1 MHLVVEQTVRVD
13 EEGFVFSGHARA
25 DVVRAQFGHT
35 VQVHEPVSGGQVDAL
50 SPFLLAHLLA
60 DGLAFDQRM
69 DGHGDKYNS
78 AVRVLLYV
86 FFIAAFLPMT
96 AAAQS
101 YPSKPVRL
109 IVPFPPGG
117 SNDVV
122 GRMIAAQLSTRL
134 DKPVIVENQ
143 GGAGGLIGT
152 EMAARA
158 QPDGYTLL
166 LISVAYAFIPAIYK
180 LPYDPATAFTPVA
193 ILGAGPVVIAVTSKL
208 PVGSLKELIAL
219 AKEKPGELNY
229 ATAGVGSFQHLASEL
244 FKQQAGVDIVHI
256 PFKGGGPAMMDVI
269 AGNTQITI
277 GSLIQ
282 TLPQI
287 KAGKLKALGVGSAN
301 RIAALPDLPTISE
314 AGVPGYEVTNWWG
327 IVVPAGTPRSVID
340 RLHKDLTV
348 VVASPET
355 KERFEAEGSEPLSM
369 SPDEFGRFIAAET
382 VKWARVVKDA
392 GIRAE

>member
-1 MHLVVEQTVRVD
+1 MR
-13 EEGFVFSGHARA
+13 
-25 DVVRAQFGHT
+25 
-35 VQVHEPVSGGQVDAL
+35 
-50 SPFLLAHLLA
+50 LLLCA
-60 DGLAFDQRM
+60 
-69 DGHGDKYNS
+69 
-78 AVRVLLYV
+78 
-86 FFIAAFLPMT
+86 FFIAAFFPMT
-96 AAAQS
+96 AAAQT

-152 EMAARA
+152 EMAARS

-208 PVGSLKELIAL
+208 PVNSVKELIAL

-244 FKQQAGVDIVHI
+244 FKLQAGVDIVHI

-269 AGNTQITI
+269 AGNTQIAI
-277 GSLIQ
+277 GSLVQ
-282 TLPQI
+282 MLPQI
-287 KAGKLKALGVGSAN
+287 QGGKLKALGVGSAK

-327 IVVPAGTPRSVID
+327 IVVPAGTPRSIID
-340 RLHKDLTV
+340 RLHKDLTA

-355 KERFEAEGSEPLSM
+355 KKRFETEGAEPLSM

-382 VKWARVVKDA
+382 IKWARVVKEA

>member
-1 MHLVVEQTVRVD
+1 M
-13 EEGFVFSGHARA
+13 
-25 DVVRAQFGHT
+25 
-35 VQVHEPVSGGQVDAL
+35 
-50 SPFLLAHLLA
+50 
-60 DGLAFDQRM
+60 
-69 DGHGDKYNS
+69 
-78 AVRVLLYV
+78 RVLLCAC
-86 FFIAAFLPMT
+86 FIAALFPLT
-96 AAAQS
+96 TTAQS

-122 GRMIAAQLSTRL
+122 GRMIAVQLSTRL

-166 LISVAYAFIPAIYK
+166 LISVAFAFNPAIYK
-180 LPYDPATAFTPVA
+180 LPYDPATAFAPVA
-193 ILGAGPVVIAVTSKL
+193 MLGAGPVVIAVTSKL

-219 AKEKPGELNY
+219 AKQKPGELNY

-269 AGNTQITI
+269 AGNTQIAI

-282 TLPQI
+282 MLPQI
-287 KAGKLKALGVGSAN
+287 NAGKLKALGVGSAT
-301 RIAALPDLPTISE
+301 RMAALPDVPTISE

-327 IVVPAGTPRSVID
+327 IVVPAGTPRAIID
-340 RLHKDLTV
+340 RLHKDLTAI
-348 VVASPET
+348 VASPET
-355 KERFEAEGSEPLSM
+355 KTRFETEGSEPLSM
-369 SPDEFGRFIAAET
+369 SVDETGRFIAAET
-382 VKWARVVKDA
+382 VKWARVVKEA

>member
-1 MHLVVEQTVRVD
+1 M
-13 EEGFVFSGHARA
+13 
-25 DVVRAQFGHT
+25 
-35 VQVHEPVSGGQVDAL
+35 
-50 SPFLLAHLLA
+50 
-60 DGLAFDQRM
+60 
-69 DGHGDKYNS
+69 
-78 AVRVLLYV
+78 RVLLCAL
-86 FFIAAFLPMT
+86 FIAAIFPMT

-101 YPSKPVRL
+101 YPSRPVRL

-122 GRMIAAQLSTRL
+122 GRMIAAQLSARL
-134 DKPVIVENQ
+134 DKPVVVENQ

-152 EMAARA
+152 EMAARS

-166 LISVAYAFIPAIYK
+166 LVSVAYAFIPAIYK
-180 LPYDPATAFTPVA
+180 LPYDPATAFAPVA

-208 PVGSLKELIAL
+208 PVSSVKELIAL

-244 FKQQAGVDIVHI
+244 FKLQAGVDIVHI

-269 AGNTQITI
+269 AGNTQIAI
-277 GSLIQ
+277 GSLVQ
-282 TLPQI
+282 MLPQI
-287 KAGKLKALGVGSAN
+287 KAGKLKALGIGSAK
-301 RIAALPDLPTISE
+301 RIAALPDVPTISE

-327 IVVPAGTPRSVID
+327 IVVPAGTPRSIID
-340 RLHKDLTV
+340 RLHKDLTA
-348 VVASPET
+348 VVASTET
-355 KERFEAEGSEPLSM
+355 KTRFETEGAEPLSM

-382 VKWARVVKDA
+382 VKWARVVKEA

>member
-1 MHLVVEQTVRVD
+1 M
-13 EEGFVFSGHARA
+13 
-25 DVVRAQFGHT
+25 
-35 VQVHEPVSGGQVDAL
+35 
-50 SPFLLAHLLA
+50 
-60 DGLAFDQRM
+60 
-69 DGHGDKYNS
+69 
-78 AVRVLLYV
+78 RVLLCA
-86 FFIAAFLPMT
+86 FFIAALLPMT

-122 GRMIAAQLSTRL
+122 GRMIAAQLATRL
-134 DKPVIVENQ
+134 DKPVIVDNQ
-143 GGAGGLIGT
+143 GGAGGLIGA
-152 EMAARA
+152 EMAARS

-166 LISVAYAFIPAIYK
+166 LISVAFAFNPAIYK
-180 LPYDPATAFTPVA
+180 LPYDPVTAFTPVA
-193 ILGAGPVVIAVTSKL
+193 MLGAGPVVIAVTSKL
-208 PVGSLKELIAL
+208 PVSSVKELIAL

-229 ATAGVGSFQHLASEL
+229 ATAGIGSFQHLASEL
-244 FKQQAGVDIVHI
+244 FKLQAGLDIVHI

-282 TLPQI
+282 MLPQI

-301 RIAALPDLPTISE
+301 RVAALPDLPTISE

-340 RLHKDLTV
+340 RLNKDLTAI
-348 VVASPET
+348 VASPET
-355 KERFEAEGSEPLSM
+355 KQRFETEGSEPLSM
-369 SPDEFGRFIAAET
+369 SVDEAGRFIAAET

-392 GIRAE
+392 GIHAE

>member
-1 MHLVVEQTVRVD
+1 M
-13 EEGFVFSGHARA
+13 
-25 DVVRAQFGHT
+25 
-35 VQVHEPVSGGQVDAL
+35 
-50 SPFLLAHLLA
+50 
-60 DGLAFDQRM
+60 
-69 DGHGDKYNS
+69 
-78 AVRVLLYV
+78 RVLLCT
-86 FFIAAFLPMT
+86 FFIAAFFPMT
-96 AAAQS
+96 AAAQT

-134 DKPVIVENQ
+134 DKTVIVENQ

-152 EMAARA
+152 EMAARSL
-158 QPDGYTLL
+158 PDGYTLL
-166 LISVAYAFIPAIYK
+166 LVSVAYAFIPAIYK
-180 LPYDPATAFTPVA
+180 LPYDPATAFAPVA

-208 PVGSLKELIAL
+208 PVNSVKELIAL

-244 FKQQAGVDIVHI
+244 FKLQAGVDIVHI

-269 AGNTQITI
+269 AGNTQIAI
-277 GSLIQ
+277 GSLVQ
-282 TLPQI
+282 MLPQI
-287 KAGKLKALGVGSAN
+287 KAGKLKALGVGSAK
-301 RIAALPDLPTISE
+301 RIAALPEVPTISE

-327 IVVPAGTPRSVID
+327 IVVPAGTPRSIID
-340 RLHKDLTV
+340 RLHKELTAV
-348 VVASPET
+348 VSSTET
-355 KERFEAEGSEPLSM
+355 KQRFETEGAEPLSM
-369 SPDEFGRFIAAET
+369 SPDEFGRFIATET

>member
-1 MHLVVEQTVRVD
+1 M
-13 EEGFVFSGHARA
+13 
-25 DVVRAQFGHT
+25 
-35 VQVHEPVSGGQVDAL
+35 
-50 SPFLLAHLLA
+50 
-60 DGLAFDQRM
+60 
-69 DGHGDKYNS
+69 
-78 AVRVLLYV
+78 RVLLCA
-86 FFIAAFLPMT
+86 FFIAALFPMT
-96 AAAQS
+96 AAAQT
-101 YPSKPVRL
+101 YPSRPVRL

-152 EMAARA
+152 EMAARS

-208 PVGSLKELIAL
+208 PVNSVKELIAL

-244 FKQQAGVDIVHI
+244 FKLQAGVDIVHI

-269 AGNTQITI
+269 AGNTQIAI
-277 GSLIQ
+277 GSLVQ
-282 TLPQI
+282 MLPQI
-287 KAGKLKALGVGSAN
+287 QAGKLKALGVGSAK
-301 RIAALPDLPTISE
+301 RIAALPELPTISE

-327 IVVPAGTPRSVID
+327 IVVPAGTPWPVTD
-340 RLHKDLTV
+340 RLHKELTAV
-348 VVASPET
+348 VSSTET
-355 KERFEAEGSEPLSM
+355 KKRFETEGAEPLSM

>member
-1 MHLVVEQTVRVD
+1 M
-13 EEGFVFSGHARA
+13 
-25 DVVRAQFGHT
+25 
-35 VQVHEPVSGGQVDAL
+35 
-50 SPFLLAHLLA
+50 
-60 DGLAFDQRM
+60 
-69 DGHGDKYNS
+69 
-78 AVRVLLYV
+78 RVLLCA
-86 FFIAAFLPMT
+86 FFIAAFFPMT

-101 YPSKPVRL
+101 YPIKPVRL

-134 DKPVIVENQ
+134 DKPVIVDNQ

-152 EMAARA
+152 EMAARS

-166 LISVAYAFIPAIYK
+166 LVSVAYAFIPAIYK
-180 LPYDPATAFTPVA
+180 LPYDPATAFAPVA
-193 ILGAGPVVIAVTSKL
+193 MLGAGPVVIAVTSKL

-269 AGNTQITI
+269 AGNTQIAI

-282 TLPQI
+282 MLPQI
-287 KAGKLKALGVGSAN
+287 KAGKLKALGVGSAK

-340 RLHKDLTV
+340 RLHTDLTAI
-348 VVASPET
+348 VASAET
-355 KERFEAEGSEPLSM
+355 KKRFETEGSEPLSM
-369 SPDEFGRFIAAET
+369 SLDEVGRFIAAET
-382 VKWARVVKDA
+382 VKWARVVKEA

>member
-1 MHLVVEQTVRVD
+1 M
-13 EEGFVFSGHARA
+13 
-25 DVVRAQFGHT
+25 
-35 VQVHEPVSGGQVDAL
+35 
-50 SPFLLAHLLA
+50 
-60 DGLAFDQRM
+60 
-69 DGHGDKYNS
+69 
-78 AVRVLLYV
+78 RVLLCA
-86 FFIAAFLPMT
+86 FFIAAIFPMT
-96 AAAQS
+96 TAAQS

-122 GRMIAAQLSTRL
+122 GRMIAVQLSTQL

-166 LISVAYAFIPAIYK
+166 LISVAYAFNPAIYK
-180 LPYDPATAFTPVA
+180 LPYDPATAFAPVA
-193 ILGAGPVVIAVTSKL
+193 MLGAGPMVIAVTSKL
-208 PVGSLKELIAL
+208 PVSSVKELIAL
-219 AKEKPGELNY
+219 AKQKPGELNY

-269 AGNTQITI
+269 AGNTQIAI

-282 TLPQI
+282 MLPQI
-287 KAGKLKALGVGSAN
+287 KAGKLKALGVGSAR

-327 IVVPAGTPRSVID
+327 IVVPAGTPRPIID
-340 RLHKDLTV
+340 RLHKELTA
-348 VVASPET
+348 VVASQDT
-355 KERFEAEGSEPLSM
+355 RKRFETEGAEPLSM
-369 SPDEFGRFIAAET
+369 SVDEVGRFIAAET
-382 VKWARVVKDA
+382 VKWARVVKEA

>member
-1 MHLVVEQTVRVD
+1 M
-13 EEGFVFSGHARA
+13 
-25 DVVRAQFGHT
+25 
-35 VQVHEPVSGGQVDAL
+35 
-50 SPFLLAHLLA
+50 
-60 DGLAFDQRM
+60 
-69 DGHGDKYNS
+69 
-78 AVRVLLYV
+78 RVLLCA
-86 FFIAAFLPMT
+86 FFIAAFFPMT
-96 AAAQS
+96 AAAET
-101 YPSKPVRL
+101 YPNKPLRL

-122 GRMIAAQLSTRL
+122 GRMIAVQLSTRL

-152 EMAARA
+152 EMAARS

-166 LISVAYAFIPAIYK
+166 LVSVAYAFNPAIYK
-180 LPYDPATAFTPVA
+180 LPYDPATAFAPVA
-193 ILGAGPVVIAVTSKL
+193 ILGAGPVVIAITSKL
-208 PVGSLKELIAL
+208 PVNSVKELIAL

-244 FKQQAGVDIVHI
+244 FKLQAGVDIVHI

-269 AGNTQITI
+269 AGNTQIAI
-277 GSLIQ
+277 GSLVQ
-282 TLPQI
+282 MLPQI

-301 RIAALPDLPTISE
+301 RIAALPELPTISE

-327 IVVPAGTPRSVID
+327 IVVPAGTPRSIID
-340 RLHKDLTV
+340 RLHKELTA
-348 VVASPET
+348 VVASTET
-355 KERFEAEGSEPLSM
+355 KKRFETEGAEALSM

>member
-1 MHLVVEQTVRVD
+1 M
-13 EEGFVFSGHARA
+13 
-25 DVVRAQFGHT
+25 
-35 VQVHEPVSGGQVDAL
+35 
-50 SPFLLAHLLA
+50 
-60 DGLAFDQRM
+60 
-69 DGHGDKYNS
+69 
-78 AVRVLLYV
+78 RVLLCA
-86 FFIAAFLPMT
+86 FFIAAFFPMM
-96 AAAQS
+96 AAAQT

-152 EMAARA
+152 EMAARS

-208 PVGSLKELIAL
+208 PVNSVKELIAL

-244 FKQQAGVDIVHI
+244 FKLQAGVDIVHI

-269 AGNTQITI
+269 AGNTQIAI
-277 GSLIQ
+277 GSLVQ
-282 TLPQI
+282 MLPQI
-287 KAGKLKALGVGSAN
+287 QAGKLKALGVGSAK
-301 RIAALPDLPTISE
+301 RIAALPELPTISE

-327 IVVPAGTPRSVID
+327 IVVPAGTPRPVTD
-340 RLHKDLTV
+340 RLHKELTAV
-348 VVASPET
+348 VSSTET
-355 KERFEAEGSEPLSM
+355 KKRFETEGAEPLSM

>member
-1 MHLVVEQTVRVD
+1 
-13 EEGFVFSGHARA
+13 
-25 DVVRAQFGHT
+25 
-35 VQVHEPVSGGQVDAL
+35 
-50 SPFLLAHLLA
+50 
-60 DGLAFDQRM
+60 
-69 DGHGDKYNS
+69 
-78 AVRVLLYV
+78 
-86 FFIAAFLPMT
+86 MT
-96 AAAQS
+96 AAAQT
-101 YPSKPVRL
+101 YPSRPVRL

-122 GRMIAAQLSTRL
+122 GRMIAVQLSTRL

-152 EMAARA
+152 EMAARS

-166 LISVAYAFIPAIYK
+166 LVSVAYAFIPAIYK
-180 LPYDPATAFTPVA
+180 LPYDPATAFAPVA

-208 PVGSLKELIAL
+208 PVSSVKELIAL

-244 FKQQAGVDIVHI
+244 FKLQAGVDIVHI

-269 AGNTQITI
+269 AGNTQIAI
-277 GSLIQ
+277 GSLVQ
-282 TLPQI
+282 MLPQI

-301 RIAALPDLPTISE
+301 RIAALPELPTISE

-340 RLHKDLTV
+340 RLHKDLTA
-348 VVASPET
+348 VVASTET
-355 KERFEAEGSEPLSM
+355 KKRFETEGAEPLSM

>member
-1 MHLVVEQTVRVD
+1 M
-13 EEGFVFSGHARA
+13 
-25 DVVRAQFGHT
+25 
-35 VQVHEPVSGGQVDAL
+35 
-50 SPFLLAHLLA
+50 
-60 DGLAFDQRM
+60 
-69 DGHGDKYNS
+69 
-78 AVRVLLYV
+78 RVLLCA
-86 FFIAAFLPMT
+86 FFIAAFFPMT
-96 AAAQS
+96 AAAET
-101 YPSKPVRL
+101 YPNKPLRL

-122 GRMIAAQLSTRL
+122 GRMIAVQLSTRL

-152 EMAARA
+152 EMAARS

-166 LISVAYAFIPAIYK
+166 LVSVAYAFNPAIYK
-180 LPYDPATAFTPVA
+180 LPYDPATAFAPVA
-193 ILGAGPVVIAVTSKL
+193 ILGAGPVVIAITSKL
-208 PVGSLKELIAL
+208 PVNSVKELIAL

-244 FKQQAGVDIVHI
+244 FKLQAGVDIVHI

-269 AGNTQITI
+269 AGNTQIAI
-277 GSLIQ
+277 GSLVQ
-282 TLPQI
+282 MLPQI

-301 RIAALPDLPTISE
+301 RIAALPELPTISE

-327 IVVPAGTPRSVID
+327 IVVPAGTPRSIID
-340 RLHKDLTV
+340 RLHKELTA
-348 VVASPET
+348 VVASTET
-355 KERFEAEGSEPLSM
+355 KKRFETEGAEPLSM